1 MAKIDANTLKEA
13 EKHVLKLL
21 STDLPEGM
29 YYHSP
34 DHTRFVVQAVETI
47 GKETGLEEH
56 EMNIARMAAWFHDVG
71 YVYSQDDHESESIR
85 LAESFLNDKNIDDQ
99 DIHDVVSCIEA
110 TRVPQSP
117 KSDAARVLC
126 DADMMHLAS
135 PDYYAHI
142 DRMRKER
149 KYLENRKISKQEFDQ
164 VSMTFFRVH
173 EYFTEYG
180 QNILQQGK
188 DKNFAMIQDNIQ
200 KRDTKKG
207 EEIKGLNKDLDKLR
221 KKLEKQ
227 KGYSRGVESMFR
239 LTARNQINL
248 SSIAD
253 NKSNILISVNTIII
267 SIVLTVLVS
276 RFAEYPNIIL
286 PSLVFLT
293 FSLITIIFAI
303 LSTRPHISSGR
314 FTREDIEQKK
324 VNLLFFGNFYNM
336 GLDDYNWAL
345 NEMMRDDDYL
355 YTTMIKDQY
364 FLGKV
369 LAKKYKLLRYAYN
382 FFMFGIIISVLAYV
396 FAFINI

>member
-1 MAKIDANTLKEA
+1 MAKIDANTVKET
-13 EKHVLKLL
+13 EKHVLELL
-21 STDLPEGM
+21 STKLPEGM
-29 YYHSP
+29 FYHSP

-47 GKETGLEEH
+47 GKATGLPEH
-56 EMNIARMAAWFHDVG
+56 EMNIARIAAWFHDVG
-71 YVYSQDDHESESIR
+71 YVNSQDDHESESMR
-85 LAESFLNDKNIDDQ
+85 LAGAFLKDKKIDDQ
-99 DIHDVVSCIEA
+99 DVKEVLSCIEA
-110 TRVPQSP
+110 TRIPQSP
-117 KSDAARVLC
+117 KSDAARVVC

-135 PDYYAHI
+135 PDYYTHI

-149 KYLENRKISKQEFDQ
+149 KNLENRKISKQEFDQ
-164 VSMTFFRVH
+164 VSTTFFRVH
-173 EYFTEYG
+173 EYFTDYG

-188 DKNFAMIQDNIQ
+188 DKNFTMIQENIQ
-200 KRDTKKG
+200 KRNNKKE
-207 EEIKGLNKDLDKLR
+207 EEIKDLNKDLDKLR

-303 LSTRPHISSGR
+303 LSTRPNISSGR

-336 GLDDYNWAL
+336 GLNDYSWAL
-345 NEMMRDDDYL
+345 GEMMRDDDYL
-355 YTTMIKDQY
+355 YSTMIKDQY